1 MKIILAITEDKYGC
15 SAIAELIRKLE
26 ENKKIENEI
35 KLDCHSMGGKGN
47 IISAKTVRIV
57 KISIFKGYDKIMIFV
72 DSDNE
77 DSQILENRIKDMLK
91 RNDVDMNRVCIIVFN
106 PHIEILLA
114 PQENNPLEYLRTHDR
129 YEKSDLP
136 KRIRNIDL
144 NTVYKLEVFQKIVKT
159 LNDP

>member
-57 KISIFKGYDKIMIFV
+57 KSSIFKGYNKIMIFV

-77 DSQILENRIKDMLK
+77 DSQILENRIQQLLDFALTSRLHLT
-91 RNDVDMNRVCIIVFN
+91 RNPITAVG
-106 PHIEILLA
+106 
-114 PQENNPLEYLRTHDR
+114 
-129 YEKSDLP
+129 
-136 KRIRNIDL
+136 
-144 NTVYKLEVFQKIVKT
+144 
-159 LNDP
+159 

>member
-1 MKIILAITEDKYGC
+1 MKIILAITEDRYGC

-26 ENKKIENEI
+26 ENKKIDEI

-57 KISIFKGYDKIMIFV
+57 KSSIFKGYDRIMIFV

-91 RNDVDMNRVCIIVFN
+91 RNSGVDMNRVCIIVFN